1 MTSNYNFAVDHQHK
15 LPILQRLNL
24 ICKKKKYFF
33 TKECAGLDYIKYK
46 WVMNMVIEHIHLRT
60 RDEIIG
66 GIWLGREI
74 VAELPYLEDVCCT
87 QVTIW
92 IIEIIEPVTRQQ
104 HFSIR
109 PGPWL
114 FTTLSKYFFCKVDI
128 IEAICRT
135 VPRTKFR

>member
-1 MTSNYNFAVDHQHK
+1 
-15 LPILQRLNL
+15 
-24 ICKKKKYFF
+24 
-33 TKECAGLDYIKYK
+33 
-46 WVMNMVIEHIHLRT
+46 MVIEHIHVRT

-66 GIWLGREI
+66 AIWLGREI

-109 PGPWL
+109 PGTNPISQDSFEI
-114 FTTLSKYFFCKVDI
+114 FTFK
-128 IEAICRT
+128 
-135 VPRTKFR
+135 